1 MSEPLSRQ
9 VGAAKPSD
17 WTKRTQ
23 KFRYRQVRNA
33 PSRSSLG
40 PDLSLGTLRGDH
52 LDRRYLH
59 RVSLILSRDSDASDF
74 DFMAEVRSEV
84 RCRLRNDDFFRPFL
98 QIRELEGSVVVSLRQ
113 TPGHAVLG
121 GRTLGLGAKSETN

>member
-1 MSEPLSRQ
+1 LRRQ
-9 VGAAKPSD
+9 
-17 WTKRTQ
+17 
-23 KFRYRQVRNA
+23 F
-33 PSRSSLG
+33 

-98 QIRELEGSVVVSLRQ
+98 QIRELEGSGVISLHQ

-121 GRTLGLGAKSETN
+121 GRTLALGAKSETN